1 VCFTCFAARTKKK
14 KKRLKERINKV
25 KKKLSPLVG
34 WFDVIKTPKSL

>member
-1 VCFTCFAARTKKK
+1 MFCCKNK

-25 KKKLSPLVG
+25 KKTLSPLVG